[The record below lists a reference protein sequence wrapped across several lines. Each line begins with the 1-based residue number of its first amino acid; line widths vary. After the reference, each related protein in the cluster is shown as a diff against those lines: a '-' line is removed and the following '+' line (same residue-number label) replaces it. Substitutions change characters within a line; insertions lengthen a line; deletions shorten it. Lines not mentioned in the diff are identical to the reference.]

1 LLVDVDDLSTRMEL
15 VKKSFNGITPTKI
28 VAQEYVEIFG
38 HIHEICRDRGEA
50 HRIVEQLVKRL
61 KL

>member
-1 LLVDVDDLSTRMEL
+1 MEL
-15 VKKSFNGITPTKI
+15 VRKSFNGGKATII
-28 VAQEYVEIFG
+28 IAQEYVEIFG
-38 HIHEICRDRGEA
+38 HIHEICRDSSEA